1 MIVAISRAYGANGKA
16 VGAAVAADLGYR
28 LVDEEL
34 PRLAALRLGTSTD
47 VVRGIEDR
55 GVGVGERIAL
65 ALATAHPETGNAA
78 VLPLDDPLVAEYRRE
93 VDRLVHESAAA
104 GNVVIVGRF
113 AGAILGA
120 RPDLVRVFVRAA
132 LPWRIAAVRAA
143 LGCDEARARSEIAR
157 VDGSRRSFAR
167 AAYDLAWGES
177 GSYDAVLDTSRFGVA
192 GTAAVIAAAVRA
204 AAP

>member
-16 VGAAVAADLGYR
+16 VGAAVATELGYR

-55 GVGVGERIAL
+55 GPGVGERIAL
-65 ALATAHPETGNAA
+65 ALAPAHPETGNVA
-78 VLPLDDPLVAEYRRE
+78 VLPLGDPLVAEYRRE

-104 GNVVIVGRF
+104 GDVVIVGRF

-120 RPDLVRVFVRAA
+120 RADLVRVFVRAELA
-132 LPWRIAAVRAA
+132 WRIAAVRAA
-143 LGCDEARARSEIAR
+143 LGCDETRARGEIAR
-157 VDGSRRSFAR
+157 VDAARRSFAR
-167 AAYDLAWGES
+167 AAYNLAWGDAA
-177 GSYDAVLDTSRFGVA
+177 SYDAIVDTSRFGVA

-204 AAP
+204 AAR

>member
-55 GVGVGERIAL
+55 GVGVGERIAR
-65 ALATAHPETGNAA
+65 ALATAHSETGNAT
-78 VLPLDDPLVAEYRRE
+78 VLPLDDPLVADYRHE
-93 VDRLVHESAAA
+93 VDRLVKESAQA
-104 GNVVIVGRF
+104 GDVVIVGRF

-120 RPDLVRVFVRAA
+120 RPDLLRVFVRAA

-143 LGCDEARARSEIAR
+143 LDCDEACARTEIAN
-157 VDGSRRSFAR
+157 VDAARRAFAR
-167 AAYDLAWGES
+167 DAYQIAWGDPTAYDL
-177 GSYDAVLDTSRFGVA
+177 VLDTSRFGIP
-192 GTAAVIAAAVRA
+192 GAAQVIVAAARA
-204 AAP
+204 AGR